1 MLKLRNLKVLAM
13 LASMGALLVMGA
25 THTASLASKGTEMS
39 FGSNVCT
46 GPSKVFSFGLEQVG
60 SDRVSALMMRIAPEV
75 ALSQLSFR
83 PEPEEILPNRDGLL
97 EMRYRMSDVAS
108 SSALEVE
115 VCGGNMIHEVR
126 EAYWIA
132 RSNIGPLAHM
142 INTDNITWILR
153 DSGEDVVPGTQLET
167 KELSCTGHAVVQ
179 QYQYV
184 VKDQP
189 LCITDPDALENIH
202 EEMAKVSQNQTSL
215 MGKMKTVFFGA
226 QGFERQFEA
235 LNTAMAKLYLY
246 SPYEG
251 TVKGVSQDQ
260 MNGLTWIEMEI
271 EESTNSDILVVE

>member
-1 MLKLRNLKVLAM
+1 M

-75 ALSQLSFR
+75 ALSQLIFS
-83 PEPEEILPNRDGLL
+83 PQPEEILPNRDGLL
-97 EMRYRMSDVAS
+97 ELRYRTSDVTS

-115 VCGGNMIHEVR
+115 VCGGNMVHEVR

-132 RSNIGPLAHM
+132 RSNVGPLAQM
-142 INTDNITWILR
+142 INTDNITWVLR

-167 KELSCTGHAVVQ
+167 KELSCMGQAVVQ
-179 QYQYV
+179 QYQYI

-189 LCITDPDALENIH
+189 LCITDPTALENIH
-202 EEMAKVSQNQTSL
+202 EEMAKVSQNQSSIV
-215 MGKMKTVFFGA
+215 GKMRTVFFGA
-226 QGFERQFEA
+226 DGFERQFEA
-235 LNTAMAKLYLY
+235 LNVAIAKLYLY

-251 TVKGVSQDQ
+251 TVKGVTQDSL
-260 MNGLTWIEMEI
+260 NGVTWIEMEI
-271 EESTNSDILVVE
+271 EETTQNEILVAE